1 MTTAQDSSLGREV
14 AYPKGYDPTLL
25 FPIPRAGARSELGL
39 AAAAPLPFTG
49 HDRWMA
55 YELSWLD
62 ARG

>member
-39 AAAAPLPFTG
+39 AAAAPLPTD
-49 HDRWMA
+49 HISA
-55 YELSWLD
+55 
-62 ARG
+62 A